1 MPDKRESY
9 QPTTTAIAS
18 VAANDMP
25 SQKSIDLLIRLLQE
39 FDARSSS
46 TTSNLPPEVER
57 AVAEANAAFD
67 SIKASL
73 QLLESPVTIAEV
85 VPSRGSRSGQT
96 RVRLIGSHFV
106 SGATVLF
113 GTKPATEVSVGLT
126 EIVATTPENEPCTV
140 DVVVHTLAG
149 AAIKSGGFTYHS

>member
-1 MPDKRESY
+1 MPDKRDSY
-9 QPTTTAIAS
+9 QPTTTAIAP

-46 TTSNLPPEVER
+46 TTSTLPPEVER
-57 AVAEANAAFD
+57 AVAEADAAFD
-67 SIKASL
+67 AITAGL
-73 QLLESPVTIAEV
+73 RLLASPVTITDV
-85 VPSRGSRSGQT
+85 VPNRGSKSGQT
-96 RVRLIGSHFV
+96 RVRLTGSHFV

-113 GTKPATEVSVGLT
+113 GTKPATEVTVGLN

-149 AAIKSGGFTYHS
+149 AATKVCGFTYHS

>member
-9 QPTTTAIAS
+9 QPTTTAMAS

-25 SQKSIDLLIRLLQE
+25 SQRSIDLLIRLLQE

-67 SIKASL
+67 SIKSSL

-85 VPSRGSRSGQT
+85 CRVVAAGPARRASGSSGRTSCLERRCCSARSRPPRSRS
-96 RVRLIGSHFV
+96 
-106 SGATVLF
+106 A
-113 GTKPATEVSVGLT
+113 
-126 EIVATTPENEPCTV
+126 
-140 DVVVHTLAG
+140 
-149 AAIKSGGFTYHS
+149 

>member
-9 QPTTTAIAS
+9 QPTTTAMAS

-25 SQKSIDLLIRLLQE
+25 SQRSIDLLIRLLQE

-46 TTSNLPPEVER
+46 TTTNLPPEVER
-57 AVAEANAAFD
+57 AVAEADAAFD

-73 QLLESPVTIAEV
+73 ELRDSPVTITDV
-85 VPSRGSRSGQT
+85 FPNRGSKAGQT
-96 RVRLIGSHFV
+96 RVRLAGSHFV

-126 EIVATTPENEPCTV
+126 EIVATTPANDPCTV

-149 AAIKSGGFTYHS
+149 AAIKAGGFTYHS

>member
-1 MPDKRESY
+1 MPDKRDSY

-18 VAANDMP
+18 VAANDTP

-46 TTSNLPPEVER
+46 TASSLPPEVER

-73 QLLESPVTIAEV
+73 ELRDSPVTIAAV
-85 VPSRGSRSGQT
+85 VPDRGTRSGHT
-96 RVRLIGSHFV
+96 RVRLTGSHFV

-113 GTKPATEVSVGLT
+113 GTKPATEVSVGLS
-126 EIVATTPENEPCTV
+126 EIVATTPANDPCTV

-149 AAIKSGGFTYHS
+149 AAIKAGGFTYHG